1 MRISHVKLSLGII
14 AMAGFMLACQSPSDK
29 EAKAKTDVTRAEED
43 LRAKEAAASADAL
56 KQSEEAEW
64 KALKAATEASIKA
77 NELRID
83 ELRAKKSSSAKTV
96 DQINALEKRNKD
108 LKAKLDNYEKN
119 RPTDWAA
126 FKREL
131 SHDMESIADA
141 FKELG
146 QDNKK

>member
-1 MRISHVKLSLGII
+1 MKITLVKQTLAVFAI
-14 AMAGFMLACQSPSDK
+14 AGLMLACQSPSEK
-29 EAKAKTDVTRAEED
+29 EQKAKVELAKAEED
-43 LRAKEAAASADAL
+43 LKAKEAAASADVI

-64 KALKAATEASIKA
+64 KALKSATEASIAA
-77 NELRID
+77 NELRIK
-83 ELRAKKSSSAKTV
+83 ELRAKKSSSTKTV
-96 DQINALEKRNKD
+96 DQINTLEKRNKE
-108 LKAKLDNYEKN
+108 LKEKLDNYEKN

-146 QDNKK
+146 EDNKK